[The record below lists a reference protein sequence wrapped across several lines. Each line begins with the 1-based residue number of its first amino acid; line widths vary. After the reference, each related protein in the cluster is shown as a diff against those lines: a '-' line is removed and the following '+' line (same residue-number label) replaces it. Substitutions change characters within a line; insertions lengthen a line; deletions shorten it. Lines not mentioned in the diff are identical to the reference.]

1 MERQYK
7 DSGIEWIGQIPS
19 DWTIVPTKRNFQYKK
34 NIVGTKSDVY
44 DRLALTMGGVIK
56 RNKDDNEGLQPEK
69 FDGYQILKPNE
80 LVFKLID
87 LANAKTSR
95 VGLSKY
101 TGIVSPAYIILRNK
115 QKDNRFYYYWF
126 MFMYYNLIFN
136 HMGDDGVR
144 SALSPEDVLNIPI
157 PLISLNDQLPIAD
170 FLDKKCAEI
179 DSLVELQVQ
188 MIAQLTEYKQSVITE
203 AVTKGLKPE
212 VKYVPSGID
221 WIGNIPEDWQIS
233 KVKWQLRERK
243 EYSENGVEEPL
254 SMSQKYGLIPTKEM
268 DIIPNMASSFVG
280 AKLVHEGDLV
290 FNKLKAH
297 LGVFAV
303 SKYNGLVSPD
313 YAVYYKRNNTSMK
326 YLEYLFKTP
335 QYIAE
340 FRKLSTGVGAGLT
353 RLYTNDLFSI
363 SCLLPPTKEQEAIA
377 QYIQNKCTEIDNL
390 IAIKQQKIE
399 TLNEYKKSIIFECVT
414 GKKDIN

>member
-1 MERQYK
+1 MGRQYK
-7 DSGIEWIGQIPS
+7 ESNISWVGLIPTN
-19 DWTIVPTKRNFQYKK
+19 WCV
-34 NIVGTKSDVY
+34 
-44 DRLALTMGGVIK
+44 L
-56 RNKDDNEGLQPEK
+56 RNKNAFVSGKDLVGKSSSTTQLLSLTTKGIKAIKEGETSGKVPESY
-69 FDGYQILKPNE
+69 DTYQVVKPNN
-80 LVFKLID
+80 LVMCLFD
-87 LANAKTSR
+87 LDCSAVFA
-95 VGLSKY
+95 
-101 TGIVSPAYIILRNK
+101 GISNYEGMISPAYKVLTCKATIIPQYAN
-115 QKDNRFYYYWF
+115 YWF
-126 MFMYYNLIFN
+126 IYVFDGRKFMHYSKNIRYSLTYDEF
-136 HMGDDGVR
+136 
-144 SALSPEDVLNIPI
+144 SALKIVLP
-157 PLISLNDQLPIAD
+157 PLNEQKKIAD
-170 FLDKKCAEI
+170 YLDKKCGEI
-179 DSLVELQVQ
+179 DRLIDLQEQ
-188 MIAQLTEYKQSVITE
+188 MIVRLAEYKQSVITE
-203 AVTKGLKPE
+203 AVTKGITPE
-212 VKYVPSGID
+212 ARLVPSGID
-221 WIGNIPEDWQIS
+221 WIGNIPEGWQIS

-243 EYSENGVEEPL
+243 EYSENGEEEPL
-254 SMSQKYGLIPTKEM
+254 SMSQKYGLIPTKAM

-313 YAVYYKRNNTSMK
+313 YAVYFKRNNTSMK

-363 SCLLPPTKEQEAIA
+363 SCLLPPIKEQEAIA

>member
-1 MERQYK
+1 
-7 DSGIEWIGQIPS
+7 
-19 DWTIVPTKRNFQYKK
+19 
-34 NIVGTKSDVY
+34 
-44 DRLALTMGGVIK
+44 
-56 RNKDDNEGLQPEK
+56 
-69 FDGYQILKPNE
+69 
-80 LVFKLID
+80 
-87 LANAKTSR
+87 
-95 VGLSKY
+95 
-101 TGIVSPAYIILRNK
+101 
-115 QKDNRFYYYWF
+115 
-126 MFMYYNLIFN
+126 
-136 HMGDDGVR
+136 
-144 SALSPEDVLNIPI
+144 
-157 PLISLNDQLPIAD
+157 
-170 FLDKKCAEI
+170 
-179 DSLVELQVQ
+179 
-188 MIAQLTEYKQSVITE
+188 
-203 AVTKGLKPE
+203 
-212 VKYVPSGID
+212 
-221 WIGNIPEDWQIS
+221 
-233 KVKWQLRERK
+233 
-243 EYSENGVEEPL
+243 
-254 SMSQKYGLIPTKEM
+254 M

-363 SCLLPPTKEQEAIA
+363 SCLLPPIKEQEAIA